1 MRTVLGPCEVL
12 SEADYAAR
20 LRAARGRS
28 GSIDGV
34 FFCRRRFTASSW
46 CAHALS

>member
-1 MRTVLGPCEVL
+1 MLGPCEVL
-12 SEADYAAR
+12 SEANYAAR

-28 GSIDGV
+28 GNIEGV

-46 CAHALS
+46 CAHALY